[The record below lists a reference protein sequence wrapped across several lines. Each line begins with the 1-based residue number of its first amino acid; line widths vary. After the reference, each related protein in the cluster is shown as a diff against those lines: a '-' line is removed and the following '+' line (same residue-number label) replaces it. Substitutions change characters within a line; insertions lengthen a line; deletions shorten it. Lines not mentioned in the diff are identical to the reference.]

1 MPQQEH
7 SGQEDSDTMDF
18 SDSCDESVQSSSHE
32 TNAFDRSEPQV
43 AGSDM
48 QTIDDK
54 DRTHVTME
62 VTMDIRDMEP
72 KEKEAICTLARQY
85 EDSFQELKNKNEDY
99 GYAFLR
105 AGSKL
110 AQSNGTPF
118 DSEIRSQA
126 FGLLTRIGDKH
137 ERLIENVYGNGS
149 AEVSDGPEI
158 TAKEASNYYQLLSMV
173 LANPQLARELAEN

>member
-1 MPQQEH
+1 MPQKEH
-7 SGQEDSDTMDF
+7 SGQEDSTM
-18 SDSCDESVQSSSHE
+18 S
-32 TNAFDRSEPQV
+32 FDREEPQEV

-85 EDSFQELKNKNEDY
+85 EDSFQEIVSKNRDY
-99 GYAFLR
+99 GFSFLKT
-105 AGSKL
+105 GKEL
-110 AQSNGTPF
+110 ADMPATPI
-118 DSEIRSQA
+118 DSVVRTQTY
-126 FGLLTRIGDKH
+126 GLLTRIGDKRQ
-137 ERLIENVYGNGS
+137 RLVENVFGGGDAS
-149 AEVSDGPEI
+149 VSDGPEI
-158 TAKEASNYYQLLSMV
+158 TARESSNYYQFVSFV